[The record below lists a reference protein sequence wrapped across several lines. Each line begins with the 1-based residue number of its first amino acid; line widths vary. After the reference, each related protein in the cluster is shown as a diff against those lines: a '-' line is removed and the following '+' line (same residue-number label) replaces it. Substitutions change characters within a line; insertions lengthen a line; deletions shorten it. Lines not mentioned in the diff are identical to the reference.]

1 MFLNLDLNENEN
13 GGLYTYKTPKT
24 EMMLFVSFVY
34 IQVSTRR
41 TPKTEYAS
49 FHKYGTPKTKK
60 AVYTRIKHSNRK

>member
-1 MFLNLDLNENEN
+1 MKVSTRRKHPKRKFMFLYLDLNENEN

-41 TPKTEYAS
+41 TPKTE
-49 FHKYGTPKTKK
+49 KGG
-60 AVYTRIKHSNRK
+60 VYTYKTP